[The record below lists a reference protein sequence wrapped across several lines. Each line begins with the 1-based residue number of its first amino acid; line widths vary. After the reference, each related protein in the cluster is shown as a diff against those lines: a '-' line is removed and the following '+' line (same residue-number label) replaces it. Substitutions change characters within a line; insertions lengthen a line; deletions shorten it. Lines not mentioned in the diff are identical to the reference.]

1 MENATQI
8 IFQCVAGLA
17 KITISGSYTVEYAR
31 ADFPKEKARRCF
43 V

>member
-8 IFQCVAGLA
+8 ICQCAEDSA
-17 KITISGSYTVEYAR
+17 KITISGYYIAEHAR
-31 ADFPKEKARRCF
+31 SDFPNKKALRCS

>member
-8 IFQCVAGLA
+8 ICQCAEDSA
-17 KITISGSYTVEYAR
+17 KITISGCYTVGHVR
-31 ADFPKEKARRCF
+31 GDFQNEKARRCF

>member
-8 IFQCVAGLA
+8 ICQYAAGSA
-17 KITISGSYTVEYAR
+17 KITISDYYIAEYAR
-31 ADFPKEKARRCF
+31 ADFPKEKEHRCF